1 MKYVDAGNGKM
12 PLISLIAILSIS
24 LTVNLPGLAISPIMG
39 KLDQVFHHVTEL
51 EIQLLTVLP
60 NLVTIPFIL
69 CSGKICKKDNQ
80 MLILAVGLGIY
91 TLTGVLYFFADTM
104 IELILLSCLLGV
116 GCGLVIPLAASLV
129 SQYFSGQART
139 RQLGMKSSISN
150 FTVIFATLFVGWIAS
165 IAWHLAF
172 IVYMVP
178 IIPLCL
184 IPFMTDKYIGK
195 HRLLTAPA
203 PTTQHDDETEAAQT
217 FASNAKPSV
226 KVHTLPPKTSNVWI
240 AFPGKTAIRMLF
252 CLMGLYLA
260 MTYGTEVV
268 SYYLPFVMEHYDLTT
283 GDVGVA
289 TAMFFAAAT
298 LSGFLLT
305 HIISIFKK
313 KTMQCA
319 IVLCVVGLFMMG
331 FLHGYWSYILG
342 VFIMGFGYGVI
353 QPVIYDKTSY
363 VAPTAA
369 QSTEYF
375 AYLLTC
381 NYIGISIVP
390 FIVGG
395 AKKLFGAEADP
406 NFSFIF
412 NGGVVAVVLILAIW
426 KYRSFVFEA
435 DPEYYKQLNPP
446 IPGYA
451 PASEQTPAVSP
462 QVKAQISDL
471 KEEIS
476 DLKDEIDT
484 LRENEGKVK
493 IDPSEPPE

>member
-1 MKYVDAGNGKM
+1 MKYVNSGNGQI

-39 KLDQVFHHVTEL
+39 KLSQVFHHVTEL

-60 NLVTIPFIL
+60 NVVTIPFIL

-80 MLILAVGLGIY
+80 MLILAVGLSIY
-91 TLTGVLYFFADTM
+91 TLTGILYFFADTM

-129 SQYFSGQART
+129 SQYFSGKART
-139 RQLGMKSSISN
+139 KQLGMKSSISN
-150 FTVIFATLFVGWIAS
+150 FTVIFATLFVGWMAS
-165 IAWHLAF
+165 IAWHLSF

-184 IPFMTDKYIGK
+184 IPFMTDKYITK
-195 HRLLTAPA
+195 HSLASGTKVED
-203 PTTQHDDETEAAQT
+203 TGDETAETAAAQ
-217 FASNAKPSV
+217 SKPSV
-226 KVHTLPPKTSNVWI
+226 VVHRIPSKKSMPNWV
-240 AFPGKTAIRMLF
+240 AFPGKTAIKMLF
-252 CLMGLYLA
+252 CLMGLYFI

-268 SYYLPFVMEHYDLTT
+268 SYYLPFTMEHYKLNT

-313 KTMQCA
+313 KTLQVA
-319 IVLCVVGLFMMG
+319 IFLCVIGLACLG
-331 FLHGYWSYILG
+331 FLHEYWSFIIG
-342 VFIMGFGYGVI
+342 VFIMGFGYGVV

-363 VAPTAA
+363 VAPTEA

-390 FIVGG
+390 FIIGA
-395 AKKLFGAEADP
+395 AKKLFGAEGDP
-406 NFSFIF
+406 NFSFFF
-412 NGGVVAVVLILAIW
+412 NGGVLVIVFLIAIW

-435 DPEYYKQLNPP
+435 DPEYYKNLNPP
-446 IPGYA
+446 IPGY
-451 PASEQTPAVSP
+451 SKLTETP
-462 QVKAQISDL
+462 K
-471 KEEIS
+471 
-476 DLKDEIDT
+476 
-484 LRENEGKVK
+484 
-493 IDPSEPPE
+493 